1 MLWLQIQQKSYRGLP
16 EALKEVL
23 ERIPASIRKPGKAFK
38 FVKNLK
44 VGEEETEIPNDW
56 YKLDQEEQNFIINE
70 VLQLKKGERIISLED
85 SKVI

>member
-1 MLWLQIQQKSYRGLP
+1 MGFIHKEDKSIQPVGIK
-16 EALKEVL
+16 
-23 ERIPASIRKPGKAFK
+23 IRKPGKAFK

-44 VGEEETEIPNDW
+44 VGEIETEIPNDW

-70 VLQLKKGERIISLED
+70 ILKLKKGEKFISLED